1 MSEIKTQ
8 PDRSAP
14 PPPQDAALPVSVQL
28 FNAHAVSKSPD
39 TPPPTSAEL
48 LVIVQVFSVPPAA
61 PPPKPEV
68 LFPVKVQ
75 WFSVL

>member
-1 MSEIKTQ
+1 LFNVL
-8 PDRSAP
+8 RSA

-28 FNAHAVSKSPD
+28 FNVHGLLKSPD
-39 TPPPTSAEL
+39 APPPDSAEL
-48 LVIVQVFSVPPAA
+48 LVTVQVFSVPPAA

-75 WFSVL
+75 WFSVP